1 MCSWHTNNVTQIKSV
16 SSCISRALDTAV
28 VPGFSK
34 IGYEIRKR
42 LGNWQP
48 ISSFDLRGKTV
59 VITGPTSGLG
69 EQVARQLALTGANL
83 VLVARNEEKCLRVI
97 DEIAPLC
104 TGNKPV
110 FVRAEMGDLE
120 SVRSACAAIQQQ
132 FAHVD
137 VLIHNAGALLN
148 IRQVSPQGIEQTV
161 ASHVVGPF
169 LMTTLLL
176 PLMDGG
182 RVVTVSSG
190 GMYTSSLPVFDIG
203 ETLEM
208 PAHKYGGSKQYS
220 IAKRAQVT
228 LNEMWAQKQTA
239 TEFVAMHP
247 GWADTPGVQESIPGF
262 RRATAPIL
270 RSAKEGADT
279 IAWLAAVQLLP
290 GKSGSFWSDREIRP
304 THKSSRTKKNDN
316 TSSRTAL
323 WESVSHF
330 VDPYIQVHNNCR
342 AKSFAQRE

>member
-1 MCSWHTNNVTQIKSV
+1 
-16 SSCISRALDTAV
+16 
-28 VPGFSK
+28 
-34 IGYEIRKR
+34 
-42 LGNWQP
+42 
-48 ISSFDLRGKTV
+48 
-59 VITGPTSGLG
+59 LG
-69 EQVARQLALTGANL
+69 EQVARQLAATGANL
-83 VLVARNEEKCLRVI
+83 VLVARNEEKCARVI

-104 TGNKPV
+104 TGSKPV

-132 FAHVD
+132 FAHVG
-137 VLIHNAGALLN
+137 VLVHNAGALLN
-148 IRQVSPQGIEQTV
+148 TRQISPQGIEQTV

-176 PLMDGG
+176 PLMNGG

-190 GMYTSSLPVFDIG
+190 GMYTSALPVFANG
-203 ETLEM
+203 ESLEL
-208 PAHKYGGSKQYS
+208 PTNKYGGSKQYA

-228 LNEMWAQKQTA
+228 LNEMWAQKQTT

-279 IAWLAAVQLLP
+279 IAWLAAVQPLP
-290 GKSGSFWSDREIRP
+290 GKSGSFWSDREIRS
-304 THKSSRTKKNDN
+304 THKSSRTKKNDT

-323 WESVSHF
+323 WESVSHY
-330 VDPYIQVHNNCR
+330 VAPYIQ
-342 AKSFAQRE
+342 ST

>member
-1 MCSWHTNNVTQIKSV
+1 MWSTHENCFDVTCSWHTDEVTQIKTV
-16 SSCISRALDTAV
+16 SSCISKALDAAV

-34 IGYEIRKR
+34 IGYRVRQLI
-42 LGNWQP
+42 GNWQP

-69 EQVARQLALTGANL
+69 EQVARQLAVTGANL
-83 VLVARNEEKCLRVI
+83 VLVARNEEKCARVI
-97 DEIAPLC
+97 DEITPLC

-132 FAHVD
+132 FAHLD

-148 IRQVSPQGIEQTV
+148 TRQISPQGIEQTV

-176 PLMDGG
+176 PLMNGG

-190 GMYTSSLPVFDIG
+190 GMYTSPLPIFDNG

-208 PAHKYGGSKQYS
+208 SAVEYKGSKQYA

-228 LNEMWAQKQTA
+228 LNEIWAQKQTA

-262 RRATAPIL
+262 RRVTAPIL
-270 RSAKEGADT
+270 RSAGEGADT
-279 IAWLAAVQLLP
+279 IAWLAAVQPLP

-304 THKSSRTKKNDN
+304 THKSSRTKKSDT
-316 TSSRTAL
+316 TSSRAAL
-323 WESVSHF
+323 WECISDY
-330 VDPYIQVHNNCR
+330 VDRYTQ
-342 AKSFAQRE
+342 ST

>member
-1 MCSWHTNNVTQIKSV
+1 MNTFLSN
-16 SSCISRALDTAV
+16 ALDAAV

-34 IGYEIRKR
+34 IGYAIRKR

-83 VLVARNEEKCLRVI
+83 VLVARNEEKCARVI
-97 DEIAPLC
+97 AEITPLC
-104 TGNKPV
+104 TGNTPV

-120 SVRSACAAIQQQ
+120 SVRSACTAIQQKIT
-132 FAHVD
+132 HID

-148 IRQVSPQGIEQTV
+148 TRQVSPQGIEQTI

-176 PLMDGG
+176 PQLKGG

-190 GMYTSSLPVFDIG
+190 GMYSSGLPEFDKG
-203 ETLEM
+203 GTLEM
-208 PAHKYGGSKQYS
+208 PAHKYGGSKQYA

-228 LNEMWAQKQTA
+228 LTEMWATRVPQ
-239 TEFVAMHP
+239 TEFVSMHP

-262 RRATAPIL
+262 RRVTAPIL
-270 RSAKEGADT
+270 RTAIEGADT
-279 IAWLAAVQLLP
+279 IAWLAAVSPLP
-290 GKSGSFWSDREIRP
+290 GRNGTFWSDREIRP
-304 THKSSRTKKNDN
+304 THKTPQSKKLDTESN
-316 TSSRTAL
+316 RLAL
-323 WESVSHF
+323 WQYVENLS
-330 VDPYIQVHNNCR
+330 
-342 AKSFAQRE
+342 K

>member
-1 MCSWHTNNVTQIKSV
+1 MNTFLSN
-16 SSCISRALDTAV
+16 ALDAAV

-34 IGYEIRKR
+34 IGYAIRKR

-83 VLVARNEEKCLRVI
+83 VLVARNEEKCARVI
-97 DEIAPLC
+97 NEIAPLC
-104 TGNKPV
+104 TGSKPV

-132 FAHVD
+132 CTHID

-148 IRQVSPQGIEQTV
+148 TRQVSPQGIEQTI

-176 PLMDGG
+176 PLMNGG

-190 GMYTSSLPVFDIG
+190 GMYSSGLPAFDKG

-208 PAHKYGGSKQYS
+208 PAHKYGGSKQYA

-228 LNEMWAQKQTA
+228 LTKMWSKREPQ
-239 TEFVAMHP
+239 TEFVSMHP

-262 RRATAPIL
+262 RRVTAPIL
-270 RSAKEGADT
+270 RSASEGADT
-279 IAWLAAVQLLP
+279 IAWLAAVSPLP
-290 GKSGSFWSDREIRP
+290 GRNGTFWSDREIRP
-304 THKSSRTKKNDN
+304 THKTPQSKKLDTEVNRQ
-316 TSSRTAL
+316 SL
-323 WESVSHF
+323 WQQVEQMSV
-330 VDPYIQVHNNCR
+330 R
-342 AKSFAQRE
+342 

>member
-1 MCSWHTNNVTQIKSV
+1 MWSTHENCFDVTCSWHTDEVTQIKTV
-16 SSCISRALDTAV
+16 SSCISKALDAAV

-34 IGYEIRKR
+34 IGYRVRQLI
-42 LGNWQP
+42 GNWQP

-69 EQVARQLALTGANL
+69 EQVARQLAVTGANL
-83 VLVARNEEKCLRVI
+83 VLVARNEEKCARVI
-97 DEIAPLC
+97 DEITPLC

-132 FAHVD
+132 FAHLD

-148 IRQVSPQGIEQTV
+148 TRQISPQGIEQTV

-176 PLMDGG
+176 PLMNGG

-190 GMYTSSLPVFDIG
+190 GMYTSPLPIFDNG

-208 PAHKYGGSKQYS
+208 SAVEYKGSKQYA

-228 LNEMWAQKQTA
+228 LNEIWAQKQTA

-262 RRATAPIL
+262 RRVTAPIL
-270 RSAKEGADT
+270 RSAGEGADT
-279 IAWLAAVQLLP
+279 IAWLAAVQPLP

-304 THKSSRTKKNDN
+304 THKSSRTKKSDT
-316 TSSRTAL
+316 TSSRATL
-323 WESVSHF
+323 WECISDY
-330 VDPYIQVHNNCR
+330 VDRSTQ
-342 AKSFAQRE
+342 ST

>member
-1 MCSWHTNNVTQIKSV
+1 MTCSWHTDEVTQIQTV
-16 SSCISRALDTAV
+16 SSCISKALDAAV

-34 IGYEIRKR
+34 IGYRVRQLI
-42 LGNWQP
+42 GNWQP

-69 EQVARQLALTGANL
+69 EQVARQLAVTGANL
-83 VLVARNEEKCLRVI
+83 VLVARNEEKCARVI
-97 DEIAPLC
+97 DEITPLC

-132 FAHVD
+132 FAHLD

-148 IRQVSPQGIEQTV
+148 TRQISPQGIEQTV

-176 PLMDGG
+176 PLMNGG

-190 GMYTSSLPVFDIG
+190 GMYTSPLPIFDNG

-208 PAHKYGGSKQYS
+208 SAVEYKGSKQYA

-228 LNEMWAQKQTA
+228 LNEIWAQKQTA

-262 RRATAPIL
+262 RRVTAPIL
-270 RSAKEGADT
+270 RSAGEGADT
-279 IAWLAAVQLLP
+279 IAWLAAVQPLP

-304 THKSSRTKKNDN
+304 THKSSRTKKSDT
-316 TSSRTAL
+316 TSSRAAL
-323 WESVSHF
+323 WECISDY
-330 VDPYIQVHNNCR
+330 VDRSTQ
-342 AKSFAQRE
+342 ST

>member
-1 MCSWHTNNVTQIKSV
+1 MNTFLSN
-16 SSCISRALDTAV
+16 ALDAAV

-34 IGYEIRKR
+34 IGFAIRKR

-48 ISSFDLRGKTV
+48 ISSFDLRGKTI

-69 EQVARQLALTGANL
+69 EQVARQLAPTGANL
-83 VLVARNEEKCLRVI
+83 VLVARNEEKCARVI
-97 DEIAPLC
+97 DEIASMC

-132 FAHVD
+132 FTHID

-148 IRQVSPQGIEQTV
+148 TRQMSPQGIEQTV

-176 PLMDGG
+176 PLLNGG

-190 GMYTSSLPVFDIG
+190 GMYTSGLPVFGNG

-208 PAHKYGGSKQYS
+208 PAHKYGGSKQYA

-228 LNEMWAQKQTA
+228 LTEMWAA
-239 TEFVAMHP
+239 REPRTEFVSMHP

-262 RRATAPIL
+262 RRVTAPIL
-270 RSAKEGADT
+270 RSASEGADT
-279 IAWLAAVQLLP
+279 IAWLAAVSPLP
-290 GKSGSFWSDREIRP
+290 GASGTLWSDREVRP
-304 THKSSRTKKNDN
+304 THKTPISKKLDTESN
-316 TSSRTAL
+316 RQAL
-323 WESVSHF
+323 WQYVENLS
-330 VDPYIQVHNNCR
+330 
-342 AKSFAQRE
+342 K

>member
-1 MCSWHTNNVTQIKSV
+1 MWSLNENCFGATCSWHTNEVTQIKTV
-16 SSCISRALDTAV
+16 SSCISKALDAAV

-34 IGYEIRKR
+34 IGYRVRQLI
-42 LGNWQP
+42 GNWQP

-69 EQVARQLALTGANL
+69 EQVARQLAVTGANL
-83 VLVARNEEKCLRVI
+83 VLVARNEEKCARVI
-97 DEIAPLC
+97 DEITPLC

-132 FAHVD
+132 FAHLD

-148 IRQVSPQGIEQTV
+148 TRQISPQGIEQTV

-176 PLMDGG
+176 PLMNGG

-190 GMYTSSLPVFDIG
+190 GMYTSPLPIFDNG

-208 PAHKYGGSKQYS
+208 SAVEYKGSKQYA

-228 LNEMWAQKQTA
+228 LNEIWAQKQTA

-262 RRATAPIL
+262 RRVTAPIL
-270 RSAKEGADT
+270 RSAGEGADT
-279 IAWLAAVQLLP
+279 IAWLAAVQPLP

-304 THKSSRTKKNDN
+304 THKSSRTKKSDT
-316 TSSRTAL
+316 TSSRAAL
-323 WESVSHF
+323 WECISDY
-330 VDPYIQVHNNCR
+330 VDRYTQ
-342 AKSFAQRE
+342 ST

>member
-1 MCSWHTNNVTQIKSV
+1 MNTFLSN
-16 SSCISRALDTAV
+16 ALDAAV

-34 IGYEIRKR
+34 IGYAIRKR
-42 LGNWQP
+42 IGNWQP
-48 ISSFDLRGKTV
+48 ISSFDLQGKTV

-83 VLVARNEEKCLRVI
+83 VLVARNEEKCARVI
-97 DEIAPLC
+97 AEITPLC
-104 TGNKPV
+104 TGNTPV

-132 FAHVD
+132 FTRIDA
-137 VLIHNAGALLN
+137 LIHNAGALLN
-148 IRQVSPQGIEQTV
+148 TRQVSPQGIEQTI

-176 PLMDGG
+176 PLMNGG

-190 GMYTSSLPVFDIG
+190 GMYSSGLPVFDKG

-208 PAHKYGGSKQYS
+208 PAHKYGGSKQYA

-228 LNEMWAQKQTA
+228 LTEMWATRVLQ
-239 TEFVAMHP
+239 TEFVSMHP

-262 RRATAPIL
+262 RRVTAPIL
-270 RSAKEGADT
+270 RTASEGADT
-279 IAWLAAVQLLP
+279 IAWLAAVSPLP
-290 GKSGSFWSDREIRP
+290 GRNGTFWSDREIRP
-304 THKSSRTKKNDN
+304 THKTPQSKKLDTEVNRQ
-316 TSSRTAL
+316 SL
-323 WESVSHF
+323 WQQVEQMSV
-330 VDPYIQVHNNCR
+330 R
-342 AKSFAQRE
+342 

>member
-1 MCSWHTNNVTQIKSV
+1 VNTFLSN
-16 SSCISRALDTAV
+16 ALDAAV

-34 IGYEIRKR
+34 IGYAIRKR

-48 ISSFDLRGKTV
+48 VSSFDLRGKTV

-69 EQVARQLALTGANL
+69 KEVARQLAPTGANL
-83 VLVARNEEKCLRVI
+83 VLVARNEEKCARVI

-104 TGNKPV
+104 TENKPV

-120 SVRSACAAIQQQ
+120 SVRSACSAIQLQ
-132 FAHVD
+132 FTHID

-148 IRQVSPQGIEQTV
+148 SRQVSPQGIEQTI

-176 PLMDGG
+176 PLMNGG

-190 GMYTSSLPVFDIG
+190 GMYSSGLPAFNKG

-208 PAHKYGGSKQYS
+208 PAHKYGGSKQYA

-228 LNEMWAQKQTA
+228 LNEMWATREPQ
-239 TEFVAMHP
+239 TEFVSMHP

-262 RRATAPIL
+262 RRVTAPIL
-270 RSAKEGADT
+270 RSASEGADT
-279 IAWLAAVQLLP
+279 IAWLAAVNPLP
-290 GKSGSFWSDREIRP
+290 GTSGTFWSDREVRP
-304 THKSSRTKKNDN
+304 THKTPQTKKRD
-316 TSSRTAL
+316 TSETRKAL
-323 WESVSHF
+323 WALLER
-330 VDPYIQVHNNCR
+330 QVERFTSNH
-342 AKSFAQRE
+342 

>member
-1 MCSWHTNNVTQIKSV
+1 VNTFLSN
-16 SSCISRALDTAV
+16 ALDAAV

-34 IGYEIRKR
+34 IGYAIRKR

-83 VLVARNEEKCLRVI
+83 VLVARNEEKCARVI
-97 DEIAPLC
+97 AEITPLC
-104 TGNKPV
+104 TGNTPV

-132 FAHVD
+132 FTHID

-148 IRQVSPQGIEQTV
+148 TRQESPQGIEQTI

-176 PLMDGG
+176 PLMNGG

-190 GMYTSSLPVFDIG
+190 GMYSSGLPVFDKG

-208 PAHKYGGSKQYS
+208 PAHKYGGSKQYA

-228 LNEMWAQKQTA
+228 LTEMWATRVLQ
-239 TEFVAMHP
+239 TEFVSMHP

-262 RRATAPIL
+262 RRVTAPIL
-270 RSAKEGADT
+270 RTASEGADT
-279 IAWLAAVQLLP
+279 IAWLAAVSPLP
-290 GKSGSFWSDREIRP
+290 GRNGTFWSDREIRP
-304 THKSSRTKKNDN
+304 THKTPQSKKLDTEVNRQ
-316 TSSRTAL
+316 SL
-323 WESVSHF
+323 WQQVEQMSV
-330 VDPYIQVHNNCR
+330 R
-342 AKSFAQRE
+342 

>member
-1 MCSWHTNNVTQIKSV
+1 MNTFLSN
-16 SSCISRALDTAV
+16 ALDAAV

-34 IGYEIRKR
+34 IGYAIRKR

-83 VLVARNEEKCLRVI
+83 VLVARNEEKCARVI
-97 DEIAPLC
+97 AEITPLC
-104 TGNKPV
+104 TGNTPV

-120 SVRSACAAIQQQ
+120 SVRSACTAIQQKIT
-132 FAHVD
+132 HID

-148 IRQVSPQGIEQTV
+148 TRQVSPQGIEQTI

-176 PLMDGG
+176 PQLKGG

-190 GMYTSSLPVFDIG
+190 GMYSSGLPEFDKG
-203 ETLEM
+203 GTLEM
-208 PAHKYGGSKQYS
+208 PAHKYGGSKQYA

-228 LNEMWAQKQTA
+228 LTEMWATRVPQ
-239 TEFVAMHP
+239 TEFVSMHP

-262 RRATAPIL
+262 RRVTAPIL
-270 RSAKEGADT
+270 RTASEGADT
-279 IAWLAAVQLLP
+279 IAWLAAVSPLP
-290 GKSGSFWSDREIRP
+290 GRNGTFWSDREIRP
-304 THKSSRTKKNDN
+304 THKTPQSKKLDTESN
-316 TSSRTAL
+316 RRAL
-323 WESVSHF
+323 WQYVENLS
-330 VDPYIQVHNNCR
+330 R
-342 AKSFAQRE
+342 

>member
-1 MCSWHTNNVTQIKSV
+1 VNNFLSN
-16 SSCISRALDTAV
+16 ALDAAV

-34 IGYEIRKR
+34 IGFAIRKR

-48 ISSFDLRGKTV
+48 ISSFDLREKTV

-69 EQVARQLALTGANL
+69 EQVARQLAPTGANL
-83 VLVARNEEKCLRVI
+83 VLVARNEEKCARVI
-97 DEIAPLC
+97 SQITPLC
-104 TGNKPV
+104 TGNTPV

-120 SVRSACAAIQQQ
+120 SVRSACVAIQQQ
-132 FAHVD
+132 VSRID

-148 IRQVSPQGIEQTV
+148 TRQLSPQGIEQTV

-176 PLMDGG
+176 PLLKGG

-190 GMYTSSLPVFDIG
+190 GMYTSALPAFDKG

-208 PAHKYGGSKQYS
+208 PAQKYGGSKQYA

-228 LNEMWAQKQTA
+228 LTELWAMREPE
-239 TEFVAMHP
+239 TEFVSMHP

-262 RRATAPIL
+262 RKVTAPIL
-270 RSAKEGADT
+270 RSSSEGADT
-279 IAWLAAVQLLP
+279 IAWLAAVNPLP
-290 GKSGSFWSDREIRP
+290 GADGTFWSDREVRP
-304 THKSSRTKKNDN
+304 THKTPQTRKRDTPEARK
-316 TSSRTAL
+316 AL
-323 WESVSHF
+323 WASLVNQIEPFTSTH
-330 VDPYIQVHNNCR
+330 
-342 AKSFAQRE
+342 

>member
-83 VLVARNEEKCLRVI
+83 VLVARNEEKCGRVI
-97 DEIAPLC
+97 EEITPLC

-148 IRQVSPQGIEQTV
+148 TRQISPQGIEETV

-176 PLMDGG
+176 PLMNGG

-190 GMYTSSLPVFDIG
+190 GMYTSALPVFANG
-203 ETLEM
+203 ESLEL
-208 PAHKYGGSKQYS
+208 PAHKYGGSKQYA

-228 LNEMWAQKQTA
+228 LAEMWAA
-239 TEFVAMHP
+239 REPNTEFVSMHP

-262 RRATAPIL
+262 RRVTAPIL
-270 RSAKEGADT
+270 RSASEGADT
-279 IAWLAAVQLLP
+279 IAWLAAVQPLP
-290 GKSGSFWSDREIRP
+290 GKSGSFWSDREIRS
-304 THKSSRTKKNDN
+304 THKSSRTKKNDT
-316 TSSRTAL
+316 TSFRTAL
-323 WESVSHF
+323 WESVTHYVAPF
-330 VDPYIQVHNNCR
+330 IQ
-342 AKSFAQRE
+342 SS

>member
-1 MCSWHTNNVTQIKSV
+1 MNTFLSN
-16 SSCISRALDTAV
+16 ALDAAV
-28 VPGFSK
+28 VPGFSR
-34 IGYEIRKR
+34 IGYAIRKC

-120 SVRSACAAIQQQ
+120 SVRSACAVIQQQ
-132 FAHVD
+132 FTRID

-148 IRQVSPQGIEQTV
+148 TRQVSPQGIEQTV

-176 PLMDGG
+176 PLMNGG

-190 GMYTSSLPVFDIG
+190 GMYTSPLPIFDNG

-208 PAHKYGGSKQYS
+208 PAHKYGGSKQYA

-228 LNEMWAQKQTA
+228 LAEMWATREPH
-239 TEFVAMHP
+239 TEFVSMHP

-262 RRATAPIL
+262 RRVTAPIL
-270 RSAKEGADT
+270 RSASEGADT
-279 IAWLAAVQLLP
+279 IAWLAAVQPLP
-290 GKSGSFWSDREIRP
+290 DKSGSFWSDREIRS
-304 THKSSRTKKNDN
+304 THKSLRTKKNDT
-316 TSSRTAL
+316 TSFRTAL
-323 WESVSHF
+323 WESVSHY
-330 VDPYIQVHNNCR
+330 VAPYIQ
-342 AKSFAQRE
+342 SS

>member
-1 MCSWHTNNVTQIKSV
+1 MNTFLSN
-16 SSCISRALDTAV
+16 ALDAAV

-34 IGYEIRKR
+34 IGYVIRKC
-42 LGNWQP
+42 LGNWKP
-48 ISSFDLRGKTV
+48 ISSFDLHGKTV

-69 EQVARQLALTGANL
+69 EQVARQLAVTGANL
-83 VLVARNEEKCLRVI
+83 VLVARNEEKCARVI

-104 TGNKPV
+104 TGDKPV
-110 FVRAEMGDLE
+110 FVQAEMGDLE

-137 VLIHNAGALLN
+137 VLVHNAGALLN
-148 IRQVSPQGIEQTV
+148 TRQTSPQGIEQTV

-169 LMTTLLL
+169 LMTSLLL
-176 PLMDGG
+176 PLLVGG

-190 GMYTSSLPVFDIG
+190 GMYTSPLPIFDNG

-208 PAHKYGGSKQYS
+208 PTHKYGGSKQYA

-228 LNEMWAQKQTA
+228 LTEMWAEREPQI
-239 TEFVAMHP
+239 EFVSMHP

-270 RSAKEGADT
+270 RSAGEGADT
-279 IAWLAAVQLLP
+279 IAWLAAVHPLP
-290 GKSGSFWSDREIRP
+290 GMSGSFWSDREIRS
-304 THKSSRTKKNDN
+304 THKSPRTKKSD
-316 TSSRTAL
+316 TASSRAAL
-323 WESVSHF
+323 WESVSHY
-330 VDPYIQVHNNCR
+330 VAPYIQ
-342 AKSFAQRE
+342 SS

>member
-1 MCSWHTNNVTQIKSV
+1 VTQIKTLT
-16 SSCISRALDTAV
+16 SCISKAFDAAV

-34 IGYEIRKR
+34 IGYRVRQLI
-42 LGNWQP
+42 GNWQA
-48 ISSFDLRGKTV
+48 ISDFDLCGKTV

-69 EQVARQLALTGANL
+69 EQVARQLAPTGANL
-83 VLVARNEEKCLRVI
+83 VFVARNEEKCARVI

-132 FAHVD
+132 FTHVD
-137 VLIHNAGALLN
+137 VLVHNAGALLN
-148 IRQVSPQGIEQTV
+148 TRQISPQGIEQTI

-176 PLMDGG
+176 PLMNGG
-182 RVVTVSSG
+182 RVITVSSG
-190 GMYTSSLPVFDIG
+190 GMYTSGLPVFDSG

-208 PAHKYGGSKQYS
+208 PSHKYGGSKQYA

-228 LNEMWAQKQTA
+228 LTEMWAARELQ
-239 TEFVAMHP
+239 TEFVSMHP

-262 RRATAPIL
+262 RRVTAPIL
-270 RSAKEGADT
+270 RSAAEGADT
-279 IAWLAAVQLLP
+279 IAWLAAVQPLP

-304 THKSSRTKKNDN
+304 THKSSRTKKSD
-316 TSSRTAL
+316 TISARTAL
-323 WESVSHF
+323 WERVSRY
-330 VDPYIQVHNNCR
+330 VEPYIQ
-342 AKSFAQRE
+342 SL

>member
-1 MCSWHTNNVTQIKSV
+1 MAYSWHTERVTELKTV
-16 SSCISRALDTAV
+16 SLCISRALDAAV

-34 IGYEIRKR
+34 IGYRVRQLI
-42 LGNWQP
+42 GNWQA
-48 ISSFDLRGKTV
+48 ISDFDLRGKTV

-69 EQVARQLALTGANL
+69 EQVGRQLAATGANL
-83 VLVARNEEKCLRVI
+83 VLVARNEEKCARVI

-104 TGNKPV
+104 TGNKPF
-110 FVRAEMGDLE
+110 FVQAEMGDLE

-132 FAHVD
+132 FTHLD

-148 IRQVSPQGIEQTV
+148 TREISPQGIEQTL

-176 PLMDGG
+176 PLMNGG

-190 GMYTSSLPVFDIG
+190 GMYTSPLPIFDNG

-208 PAHKYGGSKQYS
+208 PADKYAGSKQYA

-228 LNEMWAQKQTA
+228 LNEMWAA
-239 TEFVAMHP
+239 REPETEFVSMHP

-262 RRATAPIL
+262 RRVTAPIL
-270 RSAKEGADT
+270 RSAGEGADT
-279 IAWLAAVQLLP
+279 IAWLAAVQPLP
-290 GKSGSFWSDREIRP
+290 GMSGSFWSDREIRS
-304 THKSSRTKKNDN
+304 THKSSRTKKSD
-316 TSSRTAL
+316 TKTARAAL
-323 WESVSHF
+323 WESISDYVA
-330 VDPYIQVHNNCR
+330 PYIQ
-342 AKSFAQRE
+342 SS

>member
-1 MCSWHTNNVTQIKSV
+1 MNTFLSN
-16 SSCISRALDTAV
+16 ALDAAV

-34 IGYEIRKR
+34 IGYAIRKR

-48 ISSFDLRGKTV
+48 ISGFDLRGKTV

-69 EQVARQLALTGANL
+69 KEVARQLAPTGANL
-83 VLVARNEEKCLRVI
+83 VLVARNEEKCARVI
-97 DEIAPLC
+97 DEITPLC
-104 TGNKPV
+104 TGSKPV

-120 SVRSACAAIQQQ
+120 SVRSACAAIHQQ
-132 FAHVD
+132 FSHID

-148 IRQVSPQGIEQTV
+148 SRQVSLQGIEQTI

-176 PLMDGG
+176 SLMDGG

-190 GMYTSSLPVFDIG
+190 GMYSSGLPAFNNG

-208 PAHKYGGSKQYS
+208 PVHKYGGSKQYA

-228 LNEMWAQKQTA
+228 LTEMWATREPQ
-239 TEFVAMHP
+239 TEFVSMHP

-262 RRATAPIL
+262 RRVTAPIL
-270 RSAKEGADT
+270 RSASEGADT
-279 IAWLAAVQLLP
+279 IAWLAAVNPLS
-290 GKSGSFWSDREIRP
+290 KASSTFWSDREVRP
-304 THKSSRTKKNDN
+304 THKTPQSRKLDTEVNRQ
-316 TSSRTAL
+316 SL
-323 WESVSHF
+323 WQQVNQMSV
-330 VDPYIQVHNNCR
+330 R
-342 AKSFAQRE
+342 